1 MRHPAPSPLGETSR
15 RPLYN
20 EGVGGNVF
28 RKQSTTLVAK
38 ALTTLILGLSV
49 FAGAAVANPQ
59 GELVRAHSAF
69 HQALRGGDASALDR
83 LLDEHFTWTHTDG
96 LVQSKSDLVEK
107 VRGGKLRYSE
117 LSTDQE
123 TFNEYAKAAVIT
135 GHSRR
140 RYADATKPFELRYTL
155 TFVKVGRE
163 WKIAAYHTTI
173 FAPSAGQPLQ
183 VRLGYPRDAK
193 LLILNADDLAV
204 SHSEDVASFGAL
216 DQKRITSATVMV
228 PCPWFTEVAAYAKAH
243 PEADLGLHLTLT
255 AEWETYR
262 WGPIASRSL
271 VTSLV
276 GADGN
281 FYASTEDVAKHAKLD
296 EVETEIR
303 AQIERAKAMGLEPTH
318 LDAHMHALYV
328 TPELF
333 GVFLKVAREYKLP
346 IRMARNDQPFQ
357 SVLPLMAPGDPIPD
371 AIFSPGEDILA
382 TGWTDYYVNLIKNL
396 QPGVTE
402 VFVHLAHDDAETQA
416 IMVNHLDWGA
426 AWRQREL
433 EAISSPEFRKALEDN
448 HVILIGWRDIK
459 KLL

>member
-1 MRHPAPSPLGETSR
+1 MCKKRRATYGER
-15 RPLYN
+15 MLA
-20 EGVGGNVF
+20 F
-28 RKQSTTLVAK
+28 
-38 ALTTLILGLSV
+38 LILGPLV
-49 FAGAAVANPQ
+49 LAGASVAEPQ
-59 GELVRAHSAF
+59 AELVHAHSAF
-69 HQALRGGDASALDR
+69 HQALREADASALDR

-96 LVQSKSDLVEK
+96 LVQSKADLLEK

-117 LSTDQE
+117 LSADQE
-123 TFNEYAKAAVIT
+123 TFNEYAKAAVVT

-140 RYADATKPFELRYTL
+140 RYADTTKPFELCYTL

-163 WKIAAYHTTI
+163 WKVAAYHTTI
-173 FAPSAGQPLQ
+173 FAPGAGQPLQ

-204 SHSEDVASFGAL
+204 SHSEDVASFAAL
-216 DQKRITSATVMV
+216 DQKLITSATVMV
-228 PCPWFTEVAAYAKAH
+228 PCPWFTEVAVYAKAH

-262 WGPIASRSL
+262 WGPIASRAL
-271 VTSLV
+271 VSSLV
-276 GADGN
+276 GSDGN
-281 FYASTEDVAKHAKLD
+281 FYASPEDVAKHAKLN

-303 AQIERAKAMGLEPTH
+303 AQIERAKAMGIEPTH
-318 LDAHMHALYV
+318 LDAHMHTLYM

-357 SVLPLMAPGDPIPD
+357 AMLPLMAPGDPIPD
-371 AIFSPGEDILA
+371 AIFSPGEDVPA
-382 TGWTDYYVNLIKNL
+382 SGWTAYYVNLIKNL

-402 VFVHLAHDDAETQA
+402 VFLHLAHDDAETPA
-416 IMVNHLDWGA
+416 IMVNHPDWGA

-433 EAISSPEFRKALEDN
+433 DTISGPEFRKALADN

>member
-1 MRHPAPSPLGETSR
+1 MCKKRRATYGER
-15 RPLYN
+15 MLA
-20 EGVGGNVF
+20 F
-28 RKQSTTLVAK
+28 
-38 ALTTLILGLSV
+38 LILGLLV
-49 FAGAAVANPQ
+49 LAGASGADPQ
-59 GELVRAHSAF
+59 SELVRAHSAF
-69 HQALRGGDASALDR
+69 HQALREADASALDR

-96 LVQSKSDLVEK
+96 LVQSKADLLEK

-117 LSTDQE
+117 LSAEQE
-123 TFNEYAKAAVIT
+123 TFNQYARAAVVT
-135 GHSRR
+135 GRSRR
-140 RYADATKPFELRYTL
+140 RYPDTTKPFELCYTL
-155 TFVKVGRE
+155 TFVRVGRE
-163 WKIAAYHTTI
+163 WKVAAYHTTI
-173 FAPSAGQPLQ
+173 LAPGGVEPLQ

-204 SHSEDVASFGAL
+204 SHSEDVASFAAL
-216 DQKRITSATVMV
+216 DQKLITSATVMV

-262 WGPIASRSL
+262 WGPIASRAL
-271 VTSLV
+271 VPSLV
-276 GADGN
+276 GSDGN
-281 FYASTEDVAKHAKLD
+281 FYASPEDVAKHAKLN

-303 AQIERAKAMGLEPTH
+303 AQIERAKAMGIEPTH
-318 LDAHMHALYV
+318 LDAHMHTLYT

-357 SVLPLMAPGDPIPD
+357 AMLPLMAPGDPIPD
-371 AIFSPGEDILA
+371 AIFSPGEDVPA
-382 TGWTDYYVNLIKNL
+382 SGWTAYYVNLIKNL

-402 VFVHLAHDDAETQA
+402 VFLHLAHDDAETQA
-416 IMVNHLDWGA
+416 IMVNHPDWGA

-433 EAISSPEFRKALEDN
+433 DTVSGPEFRKALKDN

>member
-1 MRHPAPSPLGETSR
+1 MVCDAAKSMFEKRSSIAAAK
-15 RPLYN
+15 
-20 EGVGGNVF
+20 VI
-28 RKQSTTLVAK
+28 TLLIF
-38 ALTTLILGLSV
+38 ALWA
-49 FAGAAVANPQ
+49 FAGRAIAQP
-59 GELVRAHSAF
+59 GPELVRAHSAF
-69 HQALRGGDASALDR
+69 HQALREADASAVDR
-83 LLDEHFTWTHTDG
+83 LLDGHFIWTHTDG
-96 LVQSKSDLVEK
+96 LVQSKSELVEK
-107 VRGGKLRYSE
+107 IRGGKLRYAE

-123 TFNEYAKAAVIT
+123 IFNEYAKAAVVT
-135 GHSRR
+135 GHSKR

-163 WKIAAYHTTI
+163 WKVAAYHTTI
-173 FAPSAGQPLQ
+173 FTPGVGQPLQ

-204 SHSEDVASFGAL
+204 AHSEDVASFAAL
-216 DQKRITSATVMV
+216 DQKLITSATVMV

-262 WGPIASRSL
+262 WGPMASRAL
-271 VTSLV
+271 VPSLV
-276 GADGN
+276 GPDGN
-281 FYASTEDVAKHAKLD
+281 FYASPEDVAKQAKLN

-303 AQIERAKAMGLEPTH
+303 AQIERAKSMGLEPSH
-318 LDAHMHALYV
+318 LDAHMHTLYR

-357 SVLPLMAPGDPIPD
+357 SMLPLMAPGDPIPD
-371 AIFSPGEDILA
+371 AIFSPGEDVPA

-416 IMVNHLDWGA
+416 IMVNHPDWGA